1 MFAFIYFV
9 FSIFLFFKRRIL
21 CQTIIIFFPFEH
33 NYLAKIL
40 SSNSKTNYQTMR
52 CIIYSNA
59 FALEYIDL
67 SKRVRGLIYSL
78 RSIVITVNNCAFYD
92 QCGKRFSKKFCV
104 YRGKSSKIIGQN
116 HSTNLMPL
124 GRGGGLLSLSLLL
137 SLMFSVLS
145 LSNLICGV
153 GLSLT

>member
-59 FALEYIDL
+59 CALEYNIDL
-67 SKRVRGLIYSL
+67 SKRVRGLRYCFTQL
-78 RSIVITVNNCAFYD
+78 PLC
-92 QCGKRFSKKFCV
+92 
-104 YRGKSSKIIGQN
+104 
-116 HSTNLMPL
+116 ST
-124 GRGGGLLSLSLLL
+124 S
-137 SLMFSVLS
+137 
-145 LSNLICGV
+145 
-153 GLSLT
+153 